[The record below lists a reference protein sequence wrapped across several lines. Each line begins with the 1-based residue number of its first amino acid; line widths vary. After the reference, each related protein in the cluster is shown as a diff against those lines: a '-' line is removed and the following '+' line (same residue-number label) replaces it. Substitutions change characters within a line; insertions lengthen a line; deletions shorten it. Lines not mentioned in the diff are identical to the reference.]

1 MSPAALAL
9 AGLAALLALIPTRR
23 LFLAGW
29 SRNGLLAYWLALTL
43 TALAVAVM
51 PSPAR
56 FLVPF
61 LIVVYLM
68 PFVTL
73 RTGLDRVRERL
84 GLPAST
90 ARQGRP
96 GGIPPATG
104 ADGATGAGGPRPMKD
119 VTPPDGRD

>member
-1 MSPAALAL
+1 MSPAGLAL

-23 LFLAGW
+23 LYLAGW
-29 SRNGLLAYWLALTL
+29 SRNGVLTYWLTL
-43 TALAVAVM
+43 TVIAFAVAVM

-73 RTGLDRVRERL
+73 RTGLDRVRDRL

-90 ARQGRP
+90 ARAGRP
-96 GGIPPATG
+96 GSAPPGAPTG
-104 ADGATGAGGPRPMKD
+104 PDGPRPMKD
-119 VTPPDGRD
+119 VTPPDERS

>member
-1 MSPAALAL
+1 MSPAGLAL

-29 SRNGLLAYWLALTL
+29 SRNGLLTYWLTL
-43 TALAVAVM
+43 TIMALAVAVM

-73 RTGLDRVRERL
+73 RTGIDRVRERL

-90 ARQGRP
+90 ARPGR
-96 GGIPPATG
+96 
-104 ADGATGAGGPRPMKD
+104 AGGSAPDGGPEGSRPMKD
-119 VTPPDGRD
+119 VTPPDERR

>member
-1 MSPAALAL
+1 MSPTALAL

-23 LFLAGW
+23 LYLAGW
-29 SRNGLLAYWLALTL
+29 SRNGLLTYWVTLTL
-43 TALAVAVM
+43 MALAVAVM

-56 FLVPF
+56 LLVPF
-61 LIVVYLM
+61 LIIVYLM

-90 ARQGRP
+90 ARPGRPEGSQGRD
-96 GGIPPATG
+96 A
-104 ADGATGAGGPRPMKD
+104 ADGPRPMKD
-119 VTPPDGRD
+119 VTPPDERR